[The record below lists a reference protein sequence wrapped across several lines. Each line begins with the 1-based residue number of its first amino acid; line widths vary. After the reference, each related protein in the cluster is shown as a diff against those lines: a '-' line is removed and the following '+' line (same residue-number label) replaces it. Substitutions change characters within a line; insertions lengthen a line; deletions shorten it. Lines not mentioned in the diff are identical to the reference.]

1 MKLSRSVLLTSVLA
15 LNGVAATQATTVRLE
30 GDPNGSNSTIIKAVS
45 SDLSQQVSQLQN
57 QVMEANEKI
66 LTLVS
71 DQQKASRTISALQ
84 TGVNTIHQ
92 EINGL
97 NNNAVF
103 KLNKLNATYAGIHRT
118 ANGRGR

>member
-103 KLNKLNATYAGIHRT
+103 KLNKLNAAYAGIHRT